1 MLIFPICSN
10 AQDKALDVQIQ
21 YNGNTKDLVFTL
33 TNKVKN
39 EILFINDGG
48 TRQGS
53 LFSVRLFDVKEKC
66 IFNLDYVYRKN
77 KNEYQKRFI
86 IEPGETITCTYNVAD
101 LIKNMST
108 PTEHIK
114 ILEIESWLVY
124 GELEEQKKLIYDKL
138 KKSFDY

>member
-1 MLIFPICSN
+1 MIP
-10 AQDKALDVQIQ
+10 K
-21 YNGNTKDLVFTL
+21 
-33 TNKVKN
+33 
-39 EILFINDGG
+39 ILFIITNKLENKILFANDTGSK
-48 TRQGS
+48 QGS
-53 LFSVRLFDVKEKC
+53 LFWLRLFDEKQRC
-66 IFNLDYVYRKN
+66 IFNIDYVYQKD

-114 ILEIESWLVY
+114 KLEIESWLVY
-124 GELEEQKKLIYDKL
+124 GIYGQKNIIFNQL